1 MSTGQVADLSWSGPM
16 DGTLHPVKGG
26 RGSRASFTE
35 DGTAHFEIKDVVE
48 NASFSIYEDGKTL
61 TQVVTVKTKSG
72 ETQHAKWIYNRVK

>member
-48 NASFSIYEDGKTL
+48 NASFSISEDGKTL